1 MPARCQQSCA
11 LLGFAGAIPFLTRN
25 PKPMGSGGST
35 VTRLKLKGVD
45 AMTPQGVE
53 YAAQFDNTG
62 NVTSS
67 VLCSDRQIE
76 SSFVIL

>member
-11 LLGFAGAIPFLTRN
+11 LFGFAGAIPFLTRN
-25 PKPMGSGGST
+25 LKPMGSGGST

-53 YAAQFDNTG
+53 YAAQFDSTRG
-62 NVTSS
+62 MLPVQYNVRI
-67 VLCSDRQIE
+67 DRLKAL
-76 SSFVIL
+76 S